1 VGLGDT
7 LHVLGALW
15 FNTGEVLAT
24 DINKL
29 REEGVSERT
38 PVLEKWMTYR
48 KLASHD
54 SSGVLFEVD
63 ESKYYA
69 LWSLVSTE
77 LRHMKVDDRLFLFL
91 RTSTLEIRP

>member
-1 VGLGDT
+1 M
-7 LHVLGALW
+7 LGALG
-15 FNTGEVLAT
+15 FNSSEVLAT

-29 REEGVSERT
+29 KDEGVSKIYL
-38 PVLEKWMTYR
+38 VLENWKTYR
-48 KLASHD
+48 KLASHE

-77 LRHMKVDDRLFLFL
+77 LRQMKVDDRLFLFL